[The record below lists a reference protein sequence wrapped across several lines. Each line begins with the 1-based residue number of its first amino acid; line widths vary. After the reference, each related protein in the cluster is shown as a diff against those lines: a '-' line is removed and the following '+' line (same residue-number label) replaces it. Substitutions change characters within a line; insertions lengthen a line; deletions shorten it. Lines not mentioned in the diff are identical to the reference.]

1 MSLNS
6 APVRA
11 GSRDS
16 PPNAHAGDQ
25 RVTRDRRLF
34 ERCRTGA
41 GAPVDR
47 DALVTRFLPL
57 ARQLASRYTRPPE
70 PFEDVYQVACMAL
83 IKAVER
89 YDPGRDVAF
98 SSYAVPTIVG
108 EIKRYYRDHT
118 WVVHVPR
125 DLSELAL
132 QVQRVAAELSSRAGH
147 AATRTEIAEA
157 LGVREQDVADARA
170 ALQARRPDSFDARP
184 ELDDEEPGPPSH
196 ERRCATE
203 DMGFERAEQRALG
216 AALLRYLPPRD
227 REVLHLYYEADMT
240 QKAIGKRLG
249 ISQMQVS
256 RILTRSLQRLQ
267 QLPHGLESAST
278 SATPMAA

>member
-1 MSLNS
+1 MSFNS
-6 APVRA
+6 AHVRSV
-11 GSRDS
+11 SRDS
-16 PPNAHAGDQ
+16 PPEGDAGDE
-25 RVTRDRRLF
+25 RVARDRRLF

-70 PFEDVYQVACMAL
+70 PFEDVYQVACLAL

-89 YDPGRDVAF
+89 YDPGRNVAF

-147 AATRTEIAEA
+147 AATRIEIAEA

-170 ALQARRPDSFDARP
+170 ALHARRPDAFDTHAGV
-184 ELDDEEPGPPSH
+184 DGDEPPPSH
-196 ERRCATE
+196 ERWYGTE
-203 DMGFERAEQRALG
+203 DRGFERAEQRALA

-227 REVLHLYYEADMT
+227 REVLRLYYEADMT

-267 QLPHGLESAST
+267 QLPHGLESECAP
-278 SATPMAA
+278 ADRMAA

>member
-1 MSLNS
+1 MPLNS
-6 APVRA
+6 PVTSASRDFPPKGRA
-11 GSRDS
+11 GDER
-16 PPNAHAGDQ
+16 AA
-25 RVTRDRRLF
+25 RDRRLF

-41 GAPVDR
+41 GAPLDR

-70 PFEDVYQVACMAL
+70 PFEDVYQVACLAL

-89 YDPGRDVAF
+89 YDPGRHVAF

-125 DLSELAL
+125 DLTELAL
-132 QVQRVAAELSSRAGH
+132 RVQRVAAELSSRAGH
-147 AATRTEIAEA
+147 AATPTEIAQA

-170 ALQARRPDSFDARP
+170 ALHARRPEAFDTRA
-184 ELDDEEPGPPSH
+184 DVHGDEPPPSL
-196 ERRCATE
+196 ERWYGTE
-203 DMGFERAEQRALG
+203 DRGFERAEQRALA
-216 AALLRYLPPRD
+216 AALLRYLPPRH
-227 REVLHLYYEADMT
+227 REVLRLYYEADMT
-240 QKAIGKRLG
+240 QKAIGERLG

-267 QLPHGLESAST
+267 QLPHGLESGCAP
-278 SATPMAA
+278 ADRMAA

>member
-1 MSLNS
+1 MSFHS
-6 APVRA
+6 AHVRSA
-11 GSRDS
+11 SRDS
-16 PPNAHAGDQ
+16 LPKGDAGDE
-25 RVTRDRRLF
+25 RVARDRRLF

-57 ARQLASRYTRPPE
+57 ARQLASRYTQPPE
-70 PFEDVYQVACMAL
+70 PFEDVYQVACLAL

-89 YDPGRDVAF
+89 YDPGRHVAF

-170 ALQARRPDSFDARP
+170 ALHARRPHSFDTGP
-184 ELDDEEPGPPSH
+184 EVDDDEPGPPPL
-196 ERRCATE
+196 ERWCGTE
-203 DMGFERAEQRALG
+203 DIGFEQAELRALET
-216 AALLRYLPPRD
+216 ALLRYLPPRD
-227 REVLHLYYEADMT
+227 RQVLRLYYQADMT

-267 QLPHGLESAST
+267 QLPHGLESGYAP
-278 SATPMAA
+278 ATRMAA

>member
-1 MSLNS
+1 MRS
-6 APVRA
+6 AR
-11 GSRDS
+11 SDS
-16 PPNAHAGDQ
+16 PSKGHAGDE
-25 RVTRDRRLF
+25 RVVRDRRLF
-34 ERCRTGA
+34 ERYRTGA
-41 GAPVDR
+41 GAPLDR

-57 ARQLASRYTRPPE
+57 ARELAARYTRPPE

-132 QVQRVAAELSSRAGH
+132 QVQRASTELSSRAGRPV
-147 AATRTEIAEA
+147 TRAEIAEV
-157 LGVREQDVADARA
+157 LGVCEHDVVDART
-170 ALQARRPDSFDARP
+170 ALQARRPDSFDSGDQ
-184 ELDDEEPGPPSH
+184 LDGDEPRALGLD
-196 ERRCATE
+196 RRCGSH
-203 DMGFERAEQRALG
+203 DVGFERAEQRALL
-216 AALLRYLPPRD
+216 AVLLRYLPSRD
-227 REVLHLYYEADMT
+227 REVLDLYYDGDMT
-240 QKAIGKRLG
+240 QRAIGERLG

-267 QLPHGLESAST
+267 QLPHQLDSST
-278 SATPMAA
+278 APIAA